1 MKKNRLGGSILFLV
15 ILMALF
21 VALAVGLSKFFE
33 SEDQESGL
41 VEAWDFGSKV
51 GVIPIEGTIMTSDE
65 ILKDL
70 RKFHKRSSIK
80 AIVIRI
86 NSPGGAVA
94 PAQEIY
100 REIERIK
107 KKKPVVISM
116 ETVGASAAY
125 YIASNATRV
134 VCSRGTITGSIG
146 VIMMLPD
153 IHKLAEKIGVGVNII
168 KAGKFKD
175 IGSGIKPLTDDE
187 KQILET
193 FAVEIHDQFI
203 NDVASGRKGK
213 ISMEKLR
220 EISDGRFFSGEKAQE
235 YGLVDDMGNFFDA
248 VQIAAGLA
256 GIKGDPQLEFP
267 RKKWNNY
274 FDLVLESA
282 SSAVTKFY
290 NNADLSASP
299 AVR

>member
-282 SSAVTKFY
+282 SSAVAKFY

>member
-1 MKKNRLGGSILFLV
+1 
-15 ILMALF
+15 
-21 VALAVGLSKFFE
+21 
-33 SEDQESGL
+33 
-41 VEAWDFGSKV
+41 
-51 GVIPIEGTIMTSDE
+51 
-65 ILKDL
+65 
-70 RKFHKRSSIK
+70 
-80 AIVIRI
+80 
-86 NSPGGAVA
+86 
-94 PAQEIY
+94 
-100 REIERIK
+100 
-107 KKKPVVISM
+107 
-116 ETVGASAAY
+116 
-125 YIASNATRV
+125 
-134 VCSRGTITGSIG
+134 
-146 VIMMLPD
+146 MMLPD

-282 SSAVTKFY
+282 SSAVAKFY

>member
-1 MKKNRLGGSILFLV
+1 MRKNRLGGSILFLV

-21 VALAVGLSKFFE
+21 VALAVGLSKFLE

-41 VEAWDFGSKV
+41 MEAWDYGSKV

-153 IHKLAEKIGVGVNII
+153 IHKIAEKIGVGVNII

-175 IGSGIKPLTDDE
+175 IGSGFKPLTDDE

-213 ISMEKLR
+213 ISMDKLR

-282 SSAVTKFY
+282 TSAVARFY
-290 NNADLSASP
+290 HNADLSASP

>member
-1 MKKNRLGGSILFLV
+1 MKKTRIGGSILFLI

-21 VALAVGLSKFFE
+21 VVLSVGLSRYLE
-33 SEDQESGL
+33 SEDQGPGL
-41 VEAWDFGSKV
+41 IETLDYGAKV
-51 GVIPIEGTIMTSDE
+51 GVVPIDGAVMTSDE

-70 RKFHKRSSIK
+70 RKFSKKTAIK
-80 AIVIRI
+80 AIVVRI

-107 KKKPVVISM
+107 KKKPVVASM
-116 ETVGASAAY
+116 ETVGASAGY
-125 YIASNATRV
+125 YIASSASRV

-153 IHKLAEKIGVGVNII
+153 IQKLAEKIGVGVNIV

-175 IGSGIKPLTDDE
+175 IGAGIKPLTDDE
-187 KQILET
+187 KKILET
-193 FAVEIHDQFI
+193 FAAEIHEQFI
-203 NDVASGRKGK
+203 NDVAHARKDR
-213 ISMEKLR
+213 ISLDKLR
-220 EISDGRFFSGEKAQE
+220 EISDGRFFSGEKARE
-235 YGLVDDMGNFFDA
+235 YGLVDDIGNFYDA

-256 GIKGDPQLEFP
+256 GVKGEPQLEFP

-274 FDLVLESA
+274 LDIVLESA
-282 SSAVTKFY
+282 SSALSRLYQKPGLM
-290 NNADLSASP
+290 NAPEL
-299 AVR
+299 R